1 MIDFLNNI
9 TQRLETLDIA
19 YMISGSIALN
29 IYTIPRMTRDVD
41 VVILLE
47 EKNVDLFLKA
57 FESDFY
63 HHKPSIIEEV
73 RRKGMFN
80 LIDTKTSF
88 KIDFIV
94 RKEQPYRIKE
104 FERRIRT
111 DVLGFDT
118 WVVSQEDLI
127 ISKIIWI
134 QELQSEKQMEDIS
147 HLLENDDVDMDY
159 VHFWIKTLHLNTF
172 NLLKNE

>member
-1 MIDFLNNI
+1 MIDFLRGVTKQLEMLNI
-9 TQRLETLDIA
+9 D

-29 IYTIPRMTRDVD
+29 IYTTPRMTRDVD
-41 VVILLE
+41 VVVNLQ
-47 EKNVDLFLKA
+47 EKDIDLFLEVFKN
-57 FESDFY
+57 DFY
-63 HHKPSIIEEV
+63 HHKSSIIEEV

-80 LIDTKTSF
+80 LIEMNTSY

-94 RKEQPYRIKE
+94 RKDSPYRLKE

-111 DVLGFDT
+111 NILGFDA
-118 WVVSQEDLI
+118 WVVTQEDLI

-134 QELQSEKQMEDIS
+134 QELQSDKQMEDIGN
-147 HLLENDDVDMDY
+147 LLENDDVDMNY